1 MIDDVETN
9 SEKYEENPTWD
20 DIHNHR
26 KRQFTTER
34 GFKFYDHFFQRQKDP
49 AWEKRLERYFHFD
62 KDLFDSIKGTYLDIL
77 TERGGGLTI
86 YDQRTSTSRR
96 DCNFYNLTLMYRV
109 TRCSKREAK
118 LHPVIKYKGQ
128 FSSVLK

>member
-20 DIHNHR
+20 DVHNHR

-34 GFKFYDHFFQRQKDP
+34 GFKFFDNFFQRRKDP
-49 AWEKRLERYFHFD
+49 AWEKRLERYSHFD

-86 YDQRTSTSRR
+86 YDQRTS
-96 DCNFYNLTLMYRV
+96 N
-109 TRCSKREAK
+109 
-118 LHPVIKYKGQ
+118 
-128 FSSVLK
+128 